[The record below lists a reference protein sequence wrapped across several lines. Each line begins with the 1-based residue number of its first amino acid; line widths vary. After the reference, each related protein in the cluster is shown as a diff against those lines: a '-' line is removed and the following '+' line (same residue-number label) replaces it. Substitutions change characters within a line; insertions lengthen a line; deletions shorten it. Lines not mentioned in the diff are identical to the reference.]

1 MEQVPGSRAVS
12 QNEGIT
18 VPVNHN
24 MRTVTSL
31 EILTPYQVPA
41 CGLQNANRGNPQ
53 TGQYQQGS
61 QQTFQRPFQCSFLL
75 YAGIPST
82 LLDENRRVLFH
93 AKKNFSIKMPRDC
106 WDSLSWDNFLGI
118 WSPDRYYIRSI
129 YKVFPSMRVLLC
141 FVSHPALSYPG
152 YTRPDVMGRAV
163 LASVRIHIVMNGGV
177 SDAEYGDLSP
187 MFSGF
192 QPRRLNESGV
202 SIIHTELRIG

>member
-1 MEQVPGSRAVS
+1 MEQVPGSRVVS
-12 QNEGIT
+12 QNDGIT
-18 VPVNHN
+18 VSVNHN

-31 EILTPYQVPA
+31 EILTPYQVPT

-53 TGQYQQGS
+53 TGQYHQGS

-93 AKKNFSIKMPRDC
+93 AKKIFPLKCRVTVGTP
-106 WDSLSWDNFLGI
+106 LVGI
-118 WSPDRYYIRSI
+118 TSGAPTDITSEVSTRFFR
-129 YKVFPSMRVLLC
+129 LC
-141 FVSHPALSYPG
+141 GFCYALCLIWHLSYPG